1 MKGIL
6 KSIFMQIY
14 YIGAILF
21 LICSLLAS
29 VFVLILT
36 PFVYIFCIC
45 KSMYDKYTEKVE
57 SLK

>member
-6 KSIFMQIY
+6 KTIFMQIY

-21 LICSLLAS
+21 LILALLSS
-29 VFVLILT
+29 VFVLIIA